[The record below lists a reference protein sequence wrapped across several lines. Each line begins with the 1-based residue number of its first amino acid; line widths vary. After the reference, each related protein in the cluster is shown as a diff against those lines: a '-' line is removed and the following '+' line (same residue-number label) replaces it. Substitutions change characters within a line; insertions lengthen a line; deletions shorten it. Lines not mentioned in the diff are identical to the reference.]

1 MLNNRGKEF
10 DLLKLWNDQSVDD
23 NLIKFI
29 LELSAAMFSMLSIIA
44 EESQKTILSCSKSF
58 GTYDE
63 IKRRGVHC
71 DYSLID
77 YYFK

>member
-44 EESQKTILSCSKSF
+44 EESQKRYYLVVSHLEHMMKLK
-58 GTYDE
+58 DE
-63 IKRRGVHC
+63 VFIV
-71 DYSLID
+71 IIV
-77 YYFK
+77 